1 MDTGTSLQLTD
12 DGIAIFRL
20 GGDFRFTQVVDRVAE
35 ALERAV
41 AQGHTRLL
49 IDIADATGFEPP
61 SLADRHAMVRRLA
74 EVSRGIVRGAM
85 VVRPAF
91 IDPHKF
97 GVVAAANFGLF
108 SNVFQREDEA
118 LAWLRSLP

>member
-1 MDTGTSLQLTD
+1 MNESAPLPVI
-12 DGIAIFRL
+12 DGIAVFRL
-20 GGDFRFTQVVDRVAE
+20 SGNFRFGQVVDRMAD
-35 ALERAV
+35 AV
-41 AQGHTRLL
+41 ECAAAQGRTRLL

-61 SLADRHAMVRRLA
+61 SLSDRHAMVRRLA

-97 GVVAAANFGLF
+97 GVVAAANFGLV
-108 SNVFQREDEA
+108 SNVFQREDDA
-118 LAWLRSLP
+118 IASLRSLS